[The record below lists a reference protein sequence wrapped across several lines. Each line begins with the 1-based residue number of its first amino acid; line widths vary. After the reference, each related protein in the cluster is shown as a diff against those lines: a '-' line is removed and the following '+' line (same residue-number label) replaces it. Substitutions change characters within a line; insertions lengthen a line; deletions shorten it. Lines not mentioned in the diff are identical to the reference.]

1 MRQSGSGK
9 EALSPSGRNLRWEDK
24 SNVNRSVPRKDFTLL
39 FGVLF
44 VSLLIWFV
52 FDVDHFFKVL
62 LNLLQYCFFYGFSV
76 WVFCLFVCFC
86 VFFLPQ
92 GMWGLSSRT
101 RDQACTPCIGKQSL
115 LHWTTREVPSF
126 WFLLREDI

>member
-44 VSLLIWFV
+44 VSLLVWFV

-76 WVFCLFVCFC
+76 WVFFCLFFCVCFFC
-86 VFFLPQ
+86 LRACGVLAPGPGIKPALPALESKVFSTGP
-92 GMWGLSSRT
+92 
-101 RDQACTPCIGKQSL
+101 PGKSP
-115 LHWTTREVPSF
+115 HSGF
-126 WFLLREDI
+126 C